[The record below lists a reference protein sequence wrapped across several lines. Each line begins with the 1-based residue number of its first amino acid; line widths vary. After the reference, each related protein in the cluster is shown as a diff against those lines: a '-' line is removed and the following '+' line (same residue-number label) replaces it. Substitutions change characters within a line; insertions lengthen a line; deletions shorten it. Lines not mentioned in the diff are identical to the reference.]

1 MRKRLLSV
9 GTNHTLL
16 GIRNLVLASAGYE
29 VIAART
35 GAGAINAINSCGLDA
50 VIVGHS
56 LSPSLKQRVVQA
68 AKSKSL
74 AVIVLHATPY
84 EKQIPSADANLCG
97 IDGAATIME
106 VLAKLLTGA
115 GDGAPSELQQHDAE
129 GDQSCGGPAAG
140 THVLAQD
147 IFRQKGFQQIT
158 GGRGRHS
165 KTDGRNREQGQQGK
179 KGNGQRNEA
188 TEDQR
193 VVHDLFDH
201 VEQAPG
207 A

>member
-29 VIAART
+29 VIVART
-35 GAGAINAINSCGLDA
+35 GAGAINAINACGLHA

-68 AKSKSL
+68 AKSKRL

-84 EKQIPSADANLCG
+84 EQPIPDVDANLCG
-97 IDGAATIME
+97 IDGAARIME
-106 VLAKLLTGA
+106 VLAKLLA
-115 GDGAPSELQQHDAE
+115 DSDDSAHSELQQHNTQ
-129 GDQSCGGPAAG
+129 GDQGGGGPAPGA
-140 THVLAQD
+140 HVLTED
-147 IFRQKGFQQIT
+147 VFRQKGFQQIT
-158 GGRGRHS
+158 GGRGRHR

-179 KGNGQRNEA
+179 EGNGQRSEA